1 MSSSHG
7 KDSNSLSRDMGLFGA
22 MSTVVAG
29 TLGAG
34 LFVTLGTAS
43 STTGPSVI
51 LVVILSGLLAMAI
64 AVNYSW
70 MATIFPAAAGSY
82 AYISRTFDSRLPGF
96 IVTWSKWLGYMAADA
111 VLALGFGNYLQVFYP
126 GIDPKIAGF
135 ALLTVL
141 FLVNLVGT
149 KEYSLSQNAIMA
161 VLMLAILVLVIPG
174 SFHVNP
180 ANYHPFF
187 TGGMDG
193 FVGAAVPLFYA
204 YIGIAVAGQ
213 MGAEVKNP
221 SKNLPLA
228 MVGGTLLLVVLYVWT
243 AAVIYGVVGDYTVL
257 ANSERPLATAAEAFL
272 GNSATAVV
280 AFGGLLATASSVHAV
295 MAAGIKMPY
304 SWSWDE
310 VFPKQFS
317 AVSQRFGTPHY
328 SLATLYVVAA
338 ALTFWSNGLDE
349 ALVIAT
355 FSYLIAYAT
364 VSLTLLYVRASRPD
378 LVEQAGF
385 DYGWLTP
392 VTGVVAALGA
402 VGLLTKAANFGGLP
416 GAFGDFITG
425 LPGAFSDFFAA
436 PLAGTVP
443 VLSAFRATVLN
454 AYWTAFEAAPTLRI
468 YLPWMVVGLGIFAVY
483 WRLGNQRGT
492 DVGAILDTLPGVS
505 SDEHDPTIGDV
516 TSDD

>member
-1 MSSSHG
+1 MSSSH
-7 KDSNSLSRDMGLFGA
+7 DSAQERDDNSLSRDMGLFGA

-43 STTGPSVI
+43 TTTGPSVI
-51 LVVILSGLLAMAI
+51 LVVVLSGILAMAI

-82 AYISRTFDSRLPGF
+82 AYVSRTFDSRLPGF
-96 IVTWSKWLGYMAADA
+96 LVTWSKWLGYMAADA
-111 VLALGFGNYLQVFYP
+111 VLALGFGSYLQVFYP
-126 GIDPKIAGF
+126 GIDPKVAGF

-149 KEYSLSQNAIMA
+149 KEYSVSQNAIFA

-174 SFHVNP
+174 SFSVNP
-180 ANYHPFF
+180 ANYQPFF
-187 TGGMDG
+187 TGGFDG
-193 FVGAAVPLFYA
+193 FIAAAVPLFYA

-221 SKNLPLA
+221 SRNLPLA
-228 MVGGTLLLVVLYVWT
+228 MVGGTFVLIVLYIWT

-272 GNSATAVV
+272 GDSATAVV

-310 VFPKQFS
+310 VFPSFFS
-317 AVSQRFGTPHY
+317 SVSDRFGTPHW
-328 SLATLYVVAA
+328 SLATLYLVAA
-338 ALTFWSNGLDE
+338 GLTFWSTGLDQVL
-349 ALVIAT
+349 AIAT
-355 FSYLIAYAT
+355 FSYLIAYAS
-364 VSLTLLYVRASRPD
+364 VSITLLYVRASRAD
-378 LVEQAGF
+378 LAEQAGF

-392 VTGVVAALGA
+392 VTGLIGTIGA
-402 VGLLTKAANFGGLP
+402 VGLLTEAYKDSLQ
-416 GAFGDFITG
+416 IY
-425 LPGAFSDFFAA
+425 
-436 PLAGTVP
+436 VP
-443 VLSAFRATVLN
+443 WLL
-454 AYWTAFEAAPTLRI
+454 
-468 YLPWMVVGLGIFAVY
+468 VGIVIFGIFWY
-483 WRLGNQRGT
+483 IGNRRGT
-492 DVGAILDTLPGVS
+492 DVSAILDTLPGVP
-505 SDEHDPTIGDV
+505 SDEYDPDVREV